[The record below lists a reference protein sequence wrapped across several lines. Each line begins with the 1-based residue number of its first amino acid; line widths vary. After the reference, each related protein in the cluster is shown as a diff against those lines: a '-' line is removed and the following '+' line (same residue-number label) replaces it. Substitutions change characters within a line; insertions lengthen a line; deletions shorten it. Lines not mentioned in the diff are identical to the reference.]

1 MSLNNTINN
10 TILNIPKEIKT
21 AVLVI
26 ASIALFIWGYSY
38 LKGTDLLQRN
48 KILLAQYDNVDGLA
62 VSAPVTISG
71 LNIGKVSKITIDNAT
86 GKVNVEMQ
94 INTDFPIRKSSTAE
108 IYAPSP
114 IGGKQIAILLGKE
127 GAIAVSGDA
136 LFASRKLGLT
146 DEVAKQIVPLKDK
159 ISKLLDNANVMLENV
174 NQVLDAKSKEN
185 LKTSI
190 SNLNETL
197 AQFKDTSGHIN
208 SILADNETKIS
219 GSMNNIEK
227 MTANF
232 SKISDSLEKE
242 NLGKT
247 VQSLQ
252 KTLENVN
259 KVMDDL
265 QAGNGTMGKLLKDEG
280 LYTNLNKTSKELEL
294 LLQDLRLNPTRYINV
309 SVFGK
314 KNKPYQVPVN
324 DSLKK

>member
-1 MSLNNTINN
+1 M
-10 TILNIPKEIKT
+10 NISKEIKT
-21 AVLVI
+21 AVLVL

-38 LKGTDLLQRN
+38 LKGTDLLLKYKTLR
-48 KILLAQYDNVDGLA
+48 AQYDNVEGLA

-71 LNIGKVSKITIDNAT
+71 LNVGKVSKITIDNAT
-86 GKVNVEMQ
+86 GLVKVEMQ
-94 INTDFPIRKSSTAE
+94 IKSDFPIRKSSIAE

-114 IGGKQIAILLGKE
+114 LGGKQIAILPGKE
-127 GAIAVSGDA
+127 GAIAVSGDELVA
-136 LFASRKLGLT
+136 TSKLGLT

-185 LKTSI
+185 LKASI

-197 AQFKDTSGHIN
+197 AQFKEASGHI
-208 SILADNETKIS
+208 STILEDNKTKIT
-219 GSMNNIEK
+219 GSLSNIEK

-232 SKISDSLEKE
+232 TKISDSLEKE
-242 NLGKT
+242 NLGQT

-252 KTLENVN
+252 KTLNDVDEMLV
-259 KVMDDL
+259 DL
-265 QAGNGTMGKLLKDEG
+265 QAGKGSMGKLLKDES

-314 KNKPYQVPVN
+314 KNKPYQTPVN
-324 DSLKK
+324 DSIKK

>member
-1 MSLNNTINN
+1 
-10 TILNIPKEIKT
+10 LNISKEIKT
-21 AVLVI
+21 AVLVL

-38 LKGTDLLQRN
+38 LKGTDLLLKYKTLR
-48 KILLAQYDNVDGLA
+48 AQYDNVEGLA

-71 LNIGKVSKITIDNAT
+71 LNVGKVSKITIDNAT
-86 GKVNVEMQ
+86 GLVNVEMQ
-94 INTDFPIRKSSTAE
+94 IKSDFPIRKSSIAE

-114 IGGKQIAILLGKE
+114 LGGKQIAILPGKE
-127 GAIAVSGDA
+127 GAIAVSGDELVA
-136 LFASRKLGLT
+136 TSKLGLT

-185 LKTSI
+185 LKASI

-197 AQFKDTSGHIN
+197 AQFKEASGQIN
-208 SILADNETKIS
+208 TILEDNKTKIT
-219 GSMNNIEK
+219 GSLNNIEK

-232 SKISDSLEKE
+232 TKISDSLEKE
-242 NLGKT
+242 NLGQI

-252 KTLENVN
+252 KTLNDVD
-259 KVMDDL
+259 KMLVDL
-265 QAGNGTMGKLLKDEG
+265 QTGKGSMGKLLKDES

-309 SVFGK
+309 SLFGK
-314 KNKPYQVPVN
+314 KNKPYQAPVS
-324 DSLKK
+324 DSIKK

>member
-1 MSLNNTINN
+1 M
-10 TILNIPKEIKT
+10 NISKEIKT
-21 AVLVI
+21 AVLVL

-38 LKGTDLLQRN
+38 LKGTDLLLKYKTLR
-48 KILLAQYDNVDGLA
+48 AQYDNVEGLA

-71 LNIGKVSKITIDNAT
+71 LNVGKVSKITIDNAT
-86 GKVNVEMQ
+86 GLVKVEMQ
-94 INTDFPIRKSSTAE
+94 IKSDFPIRKSSIAE

-114 IGGKQIAILLGKE
+114 LGGKQIAILPGKE
-127 GAIAVSGDA
+127 GAIAVSGDELVA
-136 LFASRKLGLT
+136 TSKLGLT

-159 ISKLLDNANVMLENV
+159 ISKLFNNANVMLENV

-185 LKTSI
+185 LKASI

-197 AQFKDTSGHIN
+197 AQFKEASGHIN
-208 SILADNETKIS
+208 TILEDNKTKIT
-219 GSMNNIEK
+219 GSLSNIEK

-232 SKISDSLEKE
+232 TKISDSLEKE
-242 NLGKT
+242 NLGQT

-252 KTLENVN
+252 KTLNDVDEMLV
-259 KVMDDL
+259 DL
-265 QAGNGTMGKLLKDEG
+265 QAGKGSMGKLLKDES

-314 KNKPYQVPVN
+314 KNKPYQTPVN
-324 DSLKK
+324 DSIKK

>member
-1 MSLNNTINN
+1 
-10 TILNIPKEIKT
+10 LNISKEIKT
-21 AVLVI
+21 AVLVL

-38 LKGTDLLQRN
+38 LKGTDLLLKYKTLR
-48 KILLAQYDNVDGLA
+48 AQYDNVEGLS

-71 LNIGKVSKITIDNAT
+71 LNVGKVSKITIDNAT
-86 GKVNVEMQ
+86 GLVKVEMQ
-94 INTDFPIRKSSTAE
+94 IKSDFPIRKSSIAE

-114 IGGKQIAILLGKE
+114 LGGKQIAILPGKE
-127 GAIAVSGDA
+127 GAIAVSGDELVA
-136 LFASRKLGLT
+136 TSKLGLT

-185 LKTSI
+185 LKASI

-197 AQFKDTSGHIN
+197 AQFKEASGQIN
-208 SILADNETKIS
+208 MILEDNKTKIT
-219 GSMNNIEK
+219 GSLNNIEK

-232 SKISDSLEKE
+232 TKISDSLEKE
-242 NLGKT
+242 NLGQI

-252 KTLENVN
+252 KTLNDVD
-259 KVMDDL
+259 KMLVDL
-265 QAGNGTMGKLLKDEG
+265 QTGKGSMGKLLKDES

-309 SVFGK
+309 SLFGK
-314 KNKPYQVPVN
+314 KNKPYQAPVS
-324 DSLKK
+324 DSIKK

>member
-1 MSLNNTINN
+1 
-10 TILNIPKEIKT
+10 LNISKEIKT
-21 AVLVI
+21 AVLVL

-38 LKGTDLLQRN
+38 LKGTDLLLKYKTLR
-48 KILLAQYDNVDGLA
+48 AQYDNVEGLA

-71 LNIGKVSKITIDNAT
+71 LNVGKVSKITIDNAT
-86 GKVNVEMQ
+86 GLVNVEMQ
-94 INTDFPIRKSSTAE
+94 IKSDFPIRKSSIAE

-114 IGGKQIAILLGKE
+114 LGGKQIAILPGKE
-127 GAIAVSGDA
+127 GAIAVSGDELVA
-136 LFASRKLGLT
+136 TSKLGLT

-185 LKTSI
+185 LKASI

-197 AQFKDTSGHIN
+197 AQFKEASAHIN
-208 SILADNETKIS
+208 TILEDNKTKIT
-219 GSMNNIEK
+219 GSLNNIEK

-232 SKISDSLEKE
+232 TKISDSLEKE
-242 NLGKT
+242 NLGQT

-252 KTLENVN
+252 KTLNNVD
-259 KVMDDL
+259 KMLVDL
-265 QAGNGTMGKLLKDEG
+265 QAGKGSMGKLLKDES

-314 KNKPYQVPVN
+314 KNKPYQTPVN
-324 DSLKK
+324 DSIKK